1 MFIMLNVVSHK
12 VCLRMISTLMH
23 HTTSQIREGIKI
35 QCFHGFRG
43 YEKREIYFKKVI
55 ASLKKALCIF
65 KYLFLFF
72 FSLKIKF

>member
-12 VCLRMISTLMH
+12 VCLRMISTLLH
-23 HTTSQIREGIKI
+23 HATSQICEGIKI

-55 ASLKKALCIF
+55 TSLKKALCILNTF
-65 KYLFLFF
+65 FFF
-72 FSLKIKF
+72 FSL